1 MATSYLMIP
10 KPQKMNTKSLTAFT
24 YIFFSLLSTS
34 LFAQPEACTL
44 FDEEGMIKIKVTAD
58 LKALFRDDE
67 DDREYH
73 PAQFLFFQD
82 EDSVSIP
89 VRTRV
94 RGNFRRSLCKLPPL
108 RLNFKD
114 EDVEGTPMQG
124 VDKIKMVLPC
134 RWGSANY
141 QNFILKEYLI
151 YRMFNAL
158 TDTSF
163 RVRLFEVTFQDST
176 DKIDAFTQYGFFIE
190 PLEVLAARLDAF
202 EYERVGVLPNATLSS
217 QTNLL
222 SVYQYMV
229 GNTDWSIPSMHN
241 IKMIK
246 TDTFSRPLVI
256 PYDFD
261 WSGAV
266 NPPYAQPNPKLD
278 IKSVRERIYRGFC
291 RPEKEMTLVYQRFEE
306 AKDEIYAEIQTLEI
320 MDDKERQRMERYID
334 EFFDVLEKPKRRN
347 YVFMSTCRK

>member
-1 MATSYLMIP
+1 MSFKLLTSFCAFLFY
-10 KPQKMNTKSLTAFT
+10 SLT
-24 YIFFSLLSTS
+24 FFQPCLL
-34 LFAQPEACTL
+34 AQPETCTL
-44 FDEEGMIKIKVTAD
+44 FHAEDMIKIKVTTD
-58 LKALFRDDE
+58 LKSLFRDDE
-67 DDREYH
+67 DDRDYH
-73 PAQFLFFQD
+73 AAQFLYFQGQ
-82 EDSVSIP
+82 DSVAIP

-134 RWGSANY
+134 RWGSDSY
-141 QNFILKEYLI
+141 QNYILKEYLI
-151 YRMFNAL
+151 YRMFNLL

-163 RVRLFEVTFQDST
+163 RVRLFEVTFQDSV
-176 DKIDAFTQYGFFIE
+176 DKVEAFTQYGFFIE
-190 PLEVLAARLDAF
+190 PLEVLSARLGAF

-246 TDTFSRPLVI
+246 TDSFRLPVVI

-266 NPPYAQPNPKLD
+266 NPPYAQPNPKLN

-291 RPEKEMTLVYQRFEE
+291 RPEKEMNLVYQRFAE
-306 AKDEIYAEIQTLEI
+306 AKEEIYSEIQTLEL
-320 MDDKERQRMERYID
+320 MDEKERQRFERYIE